1 MAFDPSTLLRDYGDP
16 EREAHA
22 CRTGCAL
29 FDFSFVGRARL
40 EGPGALDAIAQL
52 TRRPLTGLMPGQI
65 RYALRA
71 DSNGCLLSDLTVW
84 KHGEVRYEVM
94 SGRSEDIE
102 DLIRAAGPGCKVED
116 LSACTTIIALQ
127 GPNSLQALAGLAN
140 TGALARL
147 GYFAFAPVGIA
158 DVPCLVGR

>member
-71 DSNGCLLSDLTVW
+71 DSNGRLLSELTVW
-84 KHGEVRYEVM
+84 KHDEGRHDVE
-94 SGRSEDIE
+94 SGRSEGIDE
-102 DLIRAAGPGCKVED
+102 LLRAAWARVEWEGY
-116 LSACTTIIALQ
+116 ATPTT
-127 GPNSLQALAGLAN
+127 
-140 TGALARL
+140 
-147 GYFAFAPVGIA
+147 
-158 DVPCLVGR
+158 